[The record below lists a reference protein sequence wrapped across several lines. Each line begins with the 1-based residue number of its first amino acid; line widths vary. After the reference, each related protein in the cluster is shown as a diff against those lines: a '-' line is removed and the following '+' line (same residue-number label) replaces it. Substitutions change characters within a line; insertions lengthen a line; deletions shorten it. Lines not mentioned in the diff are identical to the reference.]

1 MARAELIA
9 EAERKLAEQEVVI
22 AESIATYRGIEARLA
37 SLKEGVAIGGELAE
51 LGRTDAIVAVLGLA
65 GVTLSPTEIME
76 ALVEAGRTERMGL
89 ITGTLDYLCK
99 KGRVQKVSRG
109 RYLAV

>member
-9 EAERKLAEQEVVI
+9 DAERELAEQELVV

-37 SLKEGVAIGGELAE
+37 SLKAGVAIVGERAGLD
-51 LGRTDAIVAVLGLA
+51 RTDAIVAVLRSA
-65 GVTLSPTEIME
+65 GGTLSPTEIME

-89 ITGTLDYLCK
+89 ITGTLGYLCK
-99 KGRVQKVSRG
+99 QGRVQKLGRG

>member
-1 MARAELIA
+1 M
-9 EAERKLAEQEVVI
+9 
-22 AESIATYRGIEARLA
+22 
-37 SLKEGVAIGGELAE
+37 
-51 LGRTDAIVAVLGLA
+51 
-65 GVTLSPTEIME
+65 TLSPTEIME

>member
-9 EAERKLAEQEVVI
+9 DTKGELAEQELVVT
-22 AESIATYRGIEARLA
+22 ESIATYRGIEARLA
-37 SLKEGVAIGGELAE
+37 SLKAGVAMGGELAG
-51 LGRTDAIVAVLGLA
+51 LGRTDAIVAELRSA
-65 GVTLSPTEIME
+65 GGTLSPTEIMNV
-76 ALVEAGRTERMGL
+76 LVEAGRTERMGL

-99 KGRVQKVSRG
+99 QGRVQKLGRG